1 MRGLNISGRLLLMGG
16 VSVGTLGLSVA
27 GLTWTSYEAVVQQR
41 QQELQ
46 SIVDLSDSLIAGASD
61 PAEATAAL
69 SELRYRGSEYVFV
82 LDKDLNMVM
91 HPIKPQ
97 MNNTSVANVKDPT
110 GKFLFR
116 EMVTAAKNP
125 DGGVVHYQW
134 PKPGSENPV
143 PKMSF
148 VQTARNSDW
157 IIATGVYMDDVM
169 ALLMQR
175 ILQGMV
181 VLLVGG
187 LAMFWISRKVS
198 ATITRPL
205 AQLQHTMETL
215 SEGTTDIRID
225 GTDRKDEIGPMAQ
238 AVETFRKGLAERA
251 KLEEEAR
258 TSAMETERRQQ
269 KVEAIIDSFREEI
282 RQLLQD
288 VATNI
293 GLMRDEAE
301 ALENASMETTTRAG
315 NALNATDQASSNV
328 QMVAAASEELSA
340 SIAEIVQ
347 SITQAN
353 TSVTDAAIITTSTT
367 ESVDQLVEAVA
378 KIDDVVR
385 LISDIAGQTNLLA
398 LNATIEAE
406 RAGEK
411 GRGFAVVA
419 TEVKQL
425 ANETARATED
435 ISKQISA
442 VQNST
447 QRSVASISTI
457 SKAIEG
463 VADTMAIISAAAEEQ
478 GAATGEISQ
487 NAQMAATMT
496 RDVVGNAEVVVGEAK
511 RSSHSAHEVKSAAD
525 KLAQRAE
532 ELENGVE
539 RFLTGVAAV

>member
-251 KLEEEAR
+251 KLEEEAKA
-258 TSAMETERRQQ
+258 SAMETERRQQ

-511 RSSHSAHEVKSAAD
+511 RSSSSAAEVKSATD
-525 KLAQRAE
+525 QLARRAE
-532 ELENGVE
+532 ELEKGVE
-539 RFLTGVAAV
+539 SFLNEVTAA

>member
-148 VQTARNSDW
+148 VQTASNSDW

-175 ILQGMV
+175 ILQGMA

-205 AQLQHTMETL
+205 AQLHNTMEIL
-215 SEGTTDIRID
+215 SEGKTDIHIE

-238 AVETFRKGLAERA
+238 ALETFRKGLAERA

>member
-46 SIVDLSDSLIAGASD
+46 SIVDLSDSLIDGAND

-116 EMVTAAKNP
+116 EMVTAARNP

-148 VQTARNSDW
+148 VQTASNSDW

-175 ILQGMV
+175 ILQGMF

-198 ATITRPL
+198 ATITDPL
-205 AQLQHTMETL
+205 AQLHNTMETL
-215 SEGTTDIRID
+215 SEGKTDIHIE

-238 AVETFRKGLAERA
+238 ALETFRKGLAERA

-367 ESVDQLVEAVA
+367 ENVDQLVAAVE

>member
-251 KLEEEAR
+251 KLEEEAKA
-258 TSAMETERRQQ
+258 SAMETERRQQ

>member
-46 SIVDLSDSLIAGASD
+46 SIVDLSDSLIDGASD

-148 VQTARNSDW
+148 VQTASNSDW

-198 ATITRPL
+198 ATITHPL
-205 AQLQHTMETL
+205 AQLQNTMESL
-215 SEGTTDIRID
+215 SEGKTDIHID
-225 GTDRKDEIGPMAQ
+225 GADRKDEIGPMAQ
-238 AVETFRKGLAERA
+238 ALETFRKGLAERA

-367 ESVDQLVEAVA
+367 ENVDQLVAAVE

>member
-148 VQTARNSDW
+148 VQTASNSDW

-251 KLEEEAR
+251 KLEEEAKA
-258 TSAMETERRQQ
+258 SAMETERRQQ

>member
-46 SIVDLSDSLIAGASD
+46 SIVDLSDSLIDGASD

-116 EMVTAAKNP
+116 EMVTAARNP

-148 VQTARNSDW
+148 VQTASNSDW

-175 ILQGMV
+175 ILQGLA

-198 ATITRPL
+198 GTITRPL
-205 AQLQHTMETL
+205 AQLHNTMEIL
-215 SEGTTDIRID
+215 SEGKTDIHIE

-238 AVETFRKGLAERA
+238 ALETFRKGLAERA

-258 TSAMETERRQQ
+258 ASAMESELRQQ
-269 KVEAIIDSFREEI
+269 KVEVIIDGFREEI

-367 ESVDQLVEAVA
+367 ENVDQLVAAVA

>member
-46 SIVDLSDSLIAGASD
+46 SIVDLSDSLIDGAND

-116 EMVTAAKNP
+116 EMVTAARNP

-148 VQTARNSDW
+148 VQTASNSDW

-198 ATITRPL
+198 ATITDPL
-205 AQLQHTMETL
+205 AQLHNTMETL
-215 SEGTTDIRID
+215 SEGKTDIHIE

-238 AVETFRKGLAERA
+238 ALETFRKGLAERA

-367 ESVDQLVEAVA
+367 ENVDQLVAAVE